1 MSDVSDTA
9 PDKWTTEHV
18 LAFLK
23 QNGLEAISAVFQ
35 ENEVTGLDLILLTEG
50 ELKHMLGIT
59 NLQAAKVKSLVNALA
74 PKPEPVEGE
83 PEPMEEDGAGAPLSP
98 SETSAT
104 AARAAEAETDFNA
117 AAVPRVAESA
127 EREDHGGDEEEQED
141 MARAVVTRAVSHSQ
155 PRAVPN
161 ATATTI
167 SHAQPAAVLPTGTGN
182 ITLDADTVGHYQRAT
197 AAISELEAAGVA
209 QALPGARERLKS
221 TQQRLKLQARRAG
234 GKNKF
239 DELVKEEEERT
250 QKLGNLEAG
259 KWYPGK
265 YLFGAKKREEKLE
278 RNKRVGRSGM
288 PEAGRVVVGPSPT
301 DGTLAEA
308 EGSSM
313 LGAKGGRER
322 KLETV
327 TNKVRAAGAELE
339 QLHVEEAAAQK
350 EVAELVG
357 KCKSLDEARTYV
369 AQLLENVFLG
379 GRVGDATEN
388 ALESEVA
395 GLGPKLAEMRRYK
408 TVYSQAYE
416 LMRGAT
422 KALEQGIQLLEAASR
437 MATVDVVG
445 SAMRG
450 PRGQFRPTMGSV
462 MVRAPRICLL
472 LCKQSGELAVK
483 ARQMIPDMPRVQ
495 VEKLQRLR
503 MGFGLMDVA
512 FDNMI
517 SDMIVAAK
525 IRRMLG
531 EARSVLSDVAY
542 GERWLQ
548 GWIQGRIDADLR
560 STEALLAARRQQLH
574 AHRAGLLGAWIE
586 ARARGAVVEAPVAA
600 TGVPVYGG
608 PAAVPHGYVV

>member
-1 MSDVSDTA
+1 MDS
-9 PDKWTTEHV
+9 PDKWTTEQV
-18 LAFLK
+18 VAFLK
-23 QNGLEAISAVFQ
+23 QNGLEPITPVFE
-35 ENEVTGLDLILLTEG
+35 ENEVTGLDLMLLTEG

-83 PEPMEEDGAGAPLSP
+83 PEPMDEDGAAGPLSP
-98 SETSAT
+98 KETAAT

-141 MARAVVTRAVSHSQ
+141 LARAVVTRAVSHSA

-161 ATATTI
+161 PTVAAVTATITH
-167 SHAQPAAVLPTGTGN
+167 SQLPAVLPTGTAN
-182 ITLDADTVGHYQRAT
+182 ITLDANTVGHYQRAT
-197 AAISELEAAGVA
+197 ATISELEAEGVA
-209 QALPGARERLKS
+209 QSLPAARERLKS
-221 TQQRLKLQARRAG
+221 TQQRLKLQ
-234 GKNKF
+234 KNKF
-239 DELVKEEEERT
+239 DELVKEEETRT
-250 QKLGNLEAG
+250 QKLSNLEAG

-278 RNKRVGRSGM
+278 RNK
-288 PEAGRVVVGPSPT
+288 E
-301 DGTLAEA
+301 
-308 EGSSM
+308 
-313 LGAKGGRER
+313 
-322 KLETV
+322 KLHTV
-327 TNKVRAAGAELE
+327 TTKVRAAGAELE
-339 QLHVEEAAAQK
+339 QLHVKEAESQK
-350 EVAELVG
+350 AVDELVA

-379 GRVGDATEN
+379 GRVGDAAEN
-388 ALESEVA
+388 ALEVEVA
-395 GLGPKLAEMRRYK
+395 SLGPKLAEMRRYK
-408 TVYSQAYE
+408 TVYGQAYE
-416 LMRGAT
+416 LMRGAS
-422 KALEQGIQLLEAASR
+422 KALGQGIQLLEAASR

-462 MVRAPRICLL
+462 MVDMVKRSQMRQGIQ
-472 LCKQSGELAVK
+472 LCKQAGDLSVK

-495 VEKLQRLR
+495 VEKLKRLQ
-503 MGFGLMDVA
+503 MGFGLMDVV

-548 GWIQGRIDADLR
+548 GWIKGRIDADLR
-560 STEALLAARRQQLH
+560 STEALLATRRQQLH

-586 ARARGAVVEAPVAA
+586 ARARGAVAEAPVAA

-608 PAAVPHGYVV
+608 PAAVPYGYVV

>member
-221 TQQRLKLQARRAG
+221 TQQRLKLQ
-234 GKNKF
+234 KNKF

-278 RNKRVGRSGM
+278 RNK
-288 PEAGRVVVGPSPT
+288 E
-301 DGTLAEA
+301 
-308 EGSSM
+308 
-313 LGAKGGRER
+313 

-462 MVRAPRICLL
+462 MVDMVKRSQMRQGIQ